1 MADVDPL
8 PPPVLADA
16 RTSTH
21 TRLIEVLDALVRRNR
36 AEPWGVR
43 ELASELGESRSTVNR
58 ILLAL
63 VERELAVEVGTGKYQ
78 LGPRLCVL
86 THSLIGSGSWLA
98 SSAGALGQ
106 LAETSNATALISIS
120 CPRSQGYFVAACEQP
135 KSSLMFRP
143 EFGVMYPLS
152 FGDLGRAF
160 KKYCAEHRD
169 TAIEEPLLDKSVYL
183 SEVEFPQPFS
193 VSTTVLG
200 NGLLIAVSLHSVH
213 GRTATSTEKLDREVN
228 ELTDTLAKQV
238 AASLRAPNP
247 RYSCKVIEDHKSTTT
262 RLERLLLLAC
272 SSPDGLPITS
282 DLNDQLLCNMATGKR
297 LMESGAYTEIVNS
310 VEGTLFP
317 GPKLYQWATK
327 IGHCENIVCLARS
340 TVQDLVQETG
350 ETIAIL
356 SYDANTKRA
365 EFVEVI
371 QGWRPIQYQLA
382 VRTEVPLYAGAA
394 GKAVLAYCDAETV
407 KCIDLVKLTDTTITS
422 RPALADELKRIHE
435 RGWATGSGE
444 RVPGAFGLAVPF
456 FVDGVIKGS
465 ISATIPQYRKD
476 DRDLPGLTQRMLEAS
491 AKIGR
496 LLSLGLNARER

>member
-1 MADVDPL
+1 MADVHPTS
-8 PPPVLADA
+8 PPVLADA
-16 RTSTH
+16 QTSTH

-36 AEPWGVR
+36 TEPWGVR
-43 ELASELGESRSTVNR
+43 ELASEIGESRSTVNR
-58 ILLAL
+58 ILLSL

-86 THSLIGSGSWLA
+86 THSLISSSSWLA
-98 SSAGALGQ
+98 SSAEALSQ
-106 LAETSNATALISIS
+106 LAETSNATALISIG
-120 CPRSQGYFVAACEQP
+120 CPRSQGYFVAACEQA

-143 EFGVMYPLS
+143 EFGVIYPLS

-160 KKYCAEHRD
+160 KKHGIEHRD
-169 TAIEEPLLDKSVYL
+169 IGDSESLSDRSPYM
-183 SEVEFPQPFS
+183 SEVEFPQPLS
-193 VSTTVLG
+193 VSTTLLG
-200 NGLLIAVSLHSVH
+200 NGLLIAVSVHSLH
-213 GRTATSTEKLDREVN
+213 GADATPTEKLDREVKDF
-228 ELTDTLAKQV
+228 TDALARQV
-238 AASLRAPNP
+238 AAGLREPIA
-247 RYSCKVIEDHKSTTT
+247 RYTSRVPADQKSTTT

-272 SSPDGLPITS
+272 SSADGLQKTS
-282 DLNDQLLCNMATGKR
+282 DLNDQLLCNMATAKR
-297 LMESGAYTEIVNS
+297 LIESGVYTEVLNLA
-310 VEGTLFP
+310 EDMLFP
-317 GPKLYQWATK
+317 GPKLYQWATR

-356 SYDANTKRA
+356 SYDATARRA

-407 KCIDLVKLTDTTITS
+407 NSIDLVKLTDSTITS
-422 RPALADELKRIHE
+422 RSALLAELKSIHA

-456 FVDGVIKGS
+456 FADGVIKGS

-496 LLSLGLNARER
+496 LLSLGLIAPER